1 MLKFHR
7 LGALYMAFGGYFLLE
22 WFGRRTRFVR
32 YIYYFNK
39 SLTADFGD
47 KANGYA
53 AGISD
58 KAKRDGRNDENK
70 FKSSFR
76 DENNACA
83 AA

>member
-1 MLKFHR
+1 M
-7 LGALYMAFGGYFLLE
+7 ALGGYFLLE
-22 WFGRRTRFVR
+22 WFGRRMRFVKYVYR
-32 YIYYFNK
+32 FNK
-39 SLTADFGD
+39 SLIDDFGD